1 MSALHTLRLAAV
13 LTGTLCFLIWPLS
26 DPATCAPDSAGQE
39 MRELEQEGKLTVR
52 ALRGWNMLPAPFMR
66 LALELHQDGIDI
78 LGADVQKIL
87 SLAHEAKSAN
97 AGSLAKH
104 VDTLEAL
111 AKYMQEFAARQANA
125 PAAPLPDGPEQ
136 AGGEPS
142 TAPPVRVPGPAPGPA
157 LGPALGPVPVPVLGA
172 APVQDSDLLG
182 TDDYDWRNTPD
193 LQAEKQAIGQRQND
207 FRQAMDRKD
216 IAGATAL
223 IAKGRRDVY
232 AALFA
237 ANPDAMPSFGAL
249 FEAAEIT
256 FLSPPAEPEK
266 DPTLRTAEY
275 ALELDGFT
283 FYTRW
288 IKDGDTWFLADF

>member
-1 MSALHTLRLAAV
+1 MSVLHTLRVATV
-13 LTGTLCFLIWPLS
+13 LTGTLCFLVWPLF

-66 LALELHQDGIDI
+66 LALELHQGGIDI
-78 LGADVQKIL
+78 LGADAQKIL

-104 VDTLEAL
+104 VDALEAL

-125 PAAPLPDGPEQ
+125 PAAPLPNGPEY
-136 AGGEPS
+136 AGGEPR
-142 TAPPVRVPGPAPGPA
+142 TAQPVPAPGPV
-157 LGPALGPVPVPVLGA
+157 LVPVPGPVLGA

-193 LQAEKQAIGQRQND
+193 LPAEKQAIGQRQND

-223 IAKGRRDVY
+223 IAKDRRDVY

-256 FLSPPAEPEK
+256 FLSPPAEAEK
-266 DPTLRTAEY
+266 NPTLRTAEY

-288 IKDGDTWFLADF
+288 MKDGDTWFLADF

>member
-1 MSALHTLRLAAV
+1 MSVLHTLRVAAV
-13 LTGTLCFLIWPLS
+13 LTGTLCFLFWPLS

-66 LALELHQDGIDI
+66 LALELHQGGIDI

-87 SLAHEAKSAN
+87 SLTHEAKSPN

-104 VDTLEAL
+104 VDALEAL
-111 AKYMQEFAARQANA
+111 AKYMQEFEARQANA
-125 PAAPLPDGPEQ
+125 PAAPLPNGPEH
-136 AGGEPS
+136 AGGEPR
-142 TAPPVRVPGPAPGPA
+142 TTP
-157 LGPALGPVPVPVLGA
+157 PVPVPGAVPGPTLAPVPGA

-182 TDDYDWRNTPD
+182 TDDYDWLNTPD

-216 IAGATAL
+216 IPGATAL
-223 IAKGRRDVY
+223 IAKDRRDVY

-288 IKDGDTWFLADF
+288 MKDGDTWFLADF

>member
-1 MSALHTLRLAAV
+1 MSVLHTLRVAAV

-66 LALELHQDGIDI
+66 LALELHQGGIDI
-78 LGADVQKIL
+78 LGADVQKIQ
-87 SLAHEAKSAN
+87 SLAQEAKSAN

-104 VDTLEAL
+104 VDALEAL

-125 PAAPLPDGPEQ
+125 TAATLPDGPEH
-136 AGGEPS
+136 AGGEPR
-142 TAPPVRVPGPAPGPA
+142 TAP
-157 LGPALGPVPVPVLGA
+157 PVPVPVPVPVAG
-172 APVQDSDLLG
+172 PVQDSDLLG

-193 LQAEKQAIGQRQND
+193 LRAEKQAIGQRQND

-216 IAGATAL
+216 ITGATAL
-223 IAKGRRDVY
+223 IAKDRRDVY

-249 FEAAEIT
+249 FESAEIT

-266 DPTLRTAEY
+266 DATLRTAEY

-283 FYTRW
+283 FYARW
-288 IKDGDTWFLADF
+288 MKDGDTWFLADF

>member
-1 MSALHTLRLAAV
+1 MSVLHTLRVAAV

-66 LALELHQDGIDI
+66 LALELHQGGIDI

-104 VDTLEAL
+104 VDALEAL
-111 AKYMQEFAARQANA
+111 AKYMQEFEARQANA
-125 PAAPLPDGPEQ
+125 PAAPLPNGPEH

-142 TAPPVRVPGPAPGPA
+142 TAPPV
-157 LGPALGPVPVPVLGA
+157 PVPVPVLGAVPGPTLAPVPGA

-193 LQAEKQAIGQRQND
+193 LLAEKQAIGQRQND

-216 IAGATAL
+216 IPGATAL
-223 IAKGRRDVY
+223 IAKDRRDVY

-288 IKDGDTWFLADF
+288 MKDGDTWFLADF

>member
-1 MSALHTLRLAAV
+1 LAAV

-26 DPATCAPDSAGQE
+26 NPATCAPDSAGQE

-66 LALELHQDGIDI
+66 LALELHQGGIDI
-78 LGADVQKIL
+78 LGADVQKIQ
-87 SLAHEAKSAN
+87 SLAQEAKSAN

-104 VDTLEAL
+104 VDALEAL

-125 PAAPLPDGPEQ
+125 TAATLPDGPEH
-136 AGGEPS
+136 AGGEPR
-142 TAPPVRVPGPAPGPA
+142 TAP
-157 LGPALGPVPVPVLGA
+157 PVPVPVPVPVAG
-172 APVQDSDLLG
+172 PVQDSDLLG

-193 LQAEKQAIGQRQND
+193 LRAEKQAIGQRQND

-216 IAGATAL
+216 ITGATAL
-223 IAKGRRDVY
+223 IAKDRRDVY

-249 FEAAEIT
+249 FESAEIT

-266 DPTLRTAEY
+266 DATLRTAEY

-283 FYTRW
+283 FYARW
-288 IKDGDTWFLADF
+288 MKDGDTWFLADF

>member
-1 MSALHTLRLAAV
+1 MSILHTLRVAAV

-66 LALELHQDGIDI
+66 LALELHQGGIDI

-104 VDTLEAL
+104 VDALEAL
-111 AKYMQEFAARQANA
+111 AKYMQEFEARQTSA
-125 PAAPLPDGPEQ
+125 PAAPLSNGPEH
-136 AGGEPS
+136 AGGEPH
-142 TAPPVRVPGPAPGPA
+142 TTQPVPAPVPA
-157 LGPALGPVPVPVLGA
+157 PIA

-216 IAGATAL
+216 IPGATAL
-223 IAKGRRDVY
+223 IAKDRRDVY

-237 ANPDAMPSFGAL
+237 TNPDAMPSFGAL

-283 FYTRW
+283 FYARW
-288 IKDGDTWFLADF
+288 MKDGDTWFLADF